1 MALRLPKSSQ
11 LALSLTVAVAAMAL
25 GSPVW
30 AQSASE
36 ANGGK
41 VILRCE
47 GSTNNCGTPAGGS
60 LRNAPEDEAGDQPS
74 INPEPAPS
82 EPPAEADEG
91 PTPLAPGPATRDE
104 EAGEPE

>member
-41 VILRCE
+41 VNLRCE

-60 LRNAPEDEAGDQPS
+60 LRNAPEDEAADQPS

-82 EPPAEADEG
+82 EPPAEADEV

>member
-1 MALRLPKSSQ
+1 MASRLLKSPR

-25 GSPVW
+25 GGPAW
-30 AQSASE
+30 AQNANE

-60 LRNAPEDEAGDQPS
+60 LRNASEDETADQPANS
-74 INPEPAPS
+74 PEPAPS
-82 EPPAEADEG
+82 GPPADADQG
-91 PTPLAPGPATRDE
+91 ATPLPPVPAGSDDE
-104 EAGEPE
+104 PGEPE